1 MQQFVIDQEQEEQ
14 VKRSIRLQNVL
25 QFRLLISHSDIIKEA
40 FRATSSSLVVINVSA
55 ASQLRSNIIE
65 PKMLIRQA
73 TWCQNLKQSVHNSS
87 GFPLLAPS
95 LPFQLCLNSPFGF
108 IPILAFTIWT
118 TQKICQQMS
127 RFLPTHLL
135 SFDFS
140 FWSMKI
146 V

>member
-1 MQQFVIDQEQEEQ
+1 M
-14 VKRSIRLQNVL
+14 L
-25 QFRLLISHSDIIKEA
+25 QFRLLISDSDIMKKA
-40 FRATSSSLVVINVSA
+40 FRATSSSLIVINVSA
-55 ASQLRSNIIE
+55 ASQLSSNIIE

>member
-1 MQQFVIDQEQEEQ
+1 MQ
-14 VKRSIRLQNVL
+14 RCIRLQNVL
-25 QFRLLISHSDIIKEA
+25 VFRLLISDSDIIKEA
-40 FRATSSSLVVINVSA
+40 FRATSSYPVVINVSA

-87 GFPLLAPS
+87 GFPLLAP

>member
-1 MQQFVIDQEQEEQ
+1 M
-14 VKRSIRLQNVL
+14 KNVVYVYKMWYS
-25 QFRLLISHSDIIKEA
+25 FAFHLISDSDIIKEA

-55 ASQLRSNIIE
+55 ASQIRSNIIE

-87 GFPLLAPS
+87 GLPLLAPS